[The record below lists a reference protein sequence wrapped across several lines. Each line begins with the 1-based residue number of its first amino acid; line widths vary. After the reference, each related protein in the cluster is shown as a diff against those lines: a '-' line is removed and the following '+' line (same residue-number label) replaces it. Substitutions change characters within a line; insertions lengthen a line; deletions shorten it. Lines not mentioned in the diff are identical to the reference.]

1 MSSKGPGQLNEGAA
15 QAPARVKLPLRQVLQ
30 IIGPYVRKR
39 TVEQLKAVWL
49 IVLYLIVF
57 QTLLLGIPI
66 FGAVAIALGVVLVV
80 VGLTFFMEGLLLGLM
95 PLGELIGIKLPQKS
109 RLPTILLFAFI
120 LGVGATFAEPAVGIL
135 KVAGSS
141 VKAWDAPL
149 LFLLLNRHS
158 DALVWAVGVGV
169 GVAVVFGML
178 RFLYGWSLKP
188 FIYTLVP
195 LLLGISMWSA
205 FEPNMRYLSGLAW
218 DSGGVTTG
226 PVTVPLVLALGI
238 GICRVV
244 ARDGDSAGGGFGV
257 VTLASLFPVL
267 TVLLLG
273 LSFLSSV
280 PKPMGEAEFLG
291 PAHRS
296 QAASLFETEAQLTGY
311 VLRNASVQGQLAHF
325 DGSPEAMSAFL
336 RRLAT
341 SEDQQRAVFGSDGA
355 QRFREWAATSADPAQ
370 KLALFGTAQQ
380 VREQTEAFLGSRGER
395 LNPGVMAARNV
406 LAALQAIIPLTLLFF
421 GVLWLVLRER
431 VKRLDELLLGI
442 GFAVVG
448 MAVFSMGIELGL
460 SRLGSQVGAKLPSAF
475 MSIPLDDQRRVIRNF
490 DPARVQTAIAEDG
503 SEQRFFHLKKDGAY
517 VALPYDAAHFDP
529 TTRNYTFTPRTG
541 PLYGD
546 AGRLAGIVV
555 VLLFAFVMGYG
566 ATLAEPALNAL
577 GRTVEELT
585 VGTFRKPLLMHA
597 VAIGVGLGML
607 FGVAK
612 IVWGIPLVWL
622 LAPPYALL
630 LYLTHR
636 ASEEFVNIGWDSAGV
651 TTGPITVPLVLAMG
665 LGIGAQVG
673 VVEGFGILAM
683 ASVYPVLTVLGLSL
697 WLNRRRQAAL
707 QDGAKNV

>member
-1 MSSKGPGQLNEGAA
+1 MSNDQAKA
-15 QAPARVKLPLRQVLQ
+15 QARVKLPLRQVLQ
-30 IIGPYVRKR
+30 ILGPYLRQRVL
-39 TVEQLKAVWL
+39 EQIRSVWL
-49 IVLYLIVF
+49 IVLYLVVF
-57 QTLLLGIPI
+57 QTLLLGLPV
-66 FGAVAIALGVVLVV
+66 FGAAVIAIGVVLVV
-80 VGLTFFMEGLLLGLM
+80 VGLTFFMEGLMLGLM

-109 RLPTILLFAFI
+109 KLPTILLFAFV
-120 LGVGATFAEPAVGIL
+120 LGVGATFAEPAVGVL

-149 LFLLLNRHS
+149 LYLMLNRHA
-158 DALVWAVGVGV
+158 DALVYAIAIGVGA
-169 GVAVVFGML
+169 AVVFGML

-195 LLLGISMWSA
+195 LLLGISGWAA
-205 FEPNMRYLSGLAW
+205 FEPNMLAVTGLAW

-267 TVLLLG
+267 AVLLLG
-273 LSFLSSV
+273 LGLLSSV
-280 PKPMGEAEFLG
+280 PRPMHEAEFLAA
-291 PAHRS
+291 PQRA
-296 QAASLFETEAQLTGY
+296 QAATLFDSRDRMAGY
-311 VLRNASVQGQLAHF
+311 VLQQAGPPGQMAFF
-325 DGSPEAMSAFL
+325 DGDRRAMATFLSELAASEA
-336 RRLAT
+336 R
-341 SEDQQRAVFGSDGA
+341 QRAVFGADGVA
-355 QRFREWAATSADPAQ
+355 RFRTWVLTRADDAQ
-370 KLALFGTAQQ
+370 KLALFGSAQQ
-380 VREQTEAFLGSRGER
+380 VREKSQAFAADPAER
-395 LNPGVMAARNV
+395 VHLSEVAARNV
-406 LAALQAIIPLTLLFF
+406 WGALQAIIPLTLLFF
-421 GVLWLVLRER
+421 GVLWLLLRER
-431 VKRLDELLLGI
+431 VQRLDELLLGVV
-442 GFAVVG
+442 FALVG

-475 MSIPLDDQRRVIRNF
+475 MAIPLDEERKVIRNF
-490 DPARVQTAIAEDG
+490 DPERVYTALAEDG
-503 SEQRFFHLKKDGAY
+503 SEQRFFYLKQGSDF
-517 VALPYDAAHFDP
+517 VALPYDAAHFDA
-529 TTRNYTFTPRTG
+529 TTRQYTFTPQTG
-541 PLYGD
+541 PLLGE
-546 AGRLAGIVV
+546 ARRLAGIVV

-597 VAIGVGLGML
+597 VALGVGLGMF

-622 LAPPYALL
+622 LLPPYALL
-630 LYLTHR
+630 LWLTHFCD
-636 ASEEFVNIGWDSAGV
+636 EEFVNIGWDSAGV

-665 LGIGAQVG
+665 LGIGGQLG

-697 WLNRRRQAAL
+697 WLNRRRRSAL
-707 QDGAKNV
+707 QEGAAHG